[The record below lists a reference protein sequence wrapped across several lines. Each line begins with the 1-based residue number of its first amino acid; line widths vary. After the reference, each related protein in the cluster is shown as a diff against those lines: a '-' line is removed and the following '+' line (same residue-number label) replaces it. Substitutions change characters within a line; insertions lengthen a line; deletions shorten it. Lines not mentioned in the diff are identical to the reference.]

1 MPAGDAERLVR
12 NQLAERVGEG
22 GGRETQE
29 SRGEPSFSPPPPS
42 PAEPDPRLVSFLN
55 TRGFRRLADRPAWT
69 KHDKVGGRI
78 VRLVVDFKANPGGN
92 RYGYVLNEE
101 TGEWEESRELR
112 DAAEDLLA
120 FKRFRDELERGGRE
134 RLTVKPVP
142 KPGGAPAGGQALTV
156 EEGQELIL
164 MVEQRDE
171 QQIMQ
176 EILGDVL
183 RQYVY
188 RFEVGGRVVTN
199 VSYAGIKEAARRRG
213 NVHVT
218 KVEVEETKDGQA
230 VIGKAEVYDL
240 QNNFKTWGVAVQRK
254 RMRLRDG
261 REVEDD
267 FCVQKAVSKV
277 RPEGRVQGDPQRPP
291 RVRPREADR
300 RARGQVAR
308 RARRGEVRI
317 WLKSRI
323 LKSYFKHFQ
332 R

>member
-1 MPAGDAERLVR
+1 KGYSNLAPGQELWVPAGDAERLVR

-22 GGRETQE
+22 GGRESSPPE
-29 SRGEPSFSPPPPS
+29 RGREEPRGHAPVQPGFSPPPPS

-69 KHDKVGGRI
+69 KHDKVGNRI
-78 VRLVVDFKANPGGN
+78 VRLVVDFKANPRGN

-120 FKRFRDELERGGRE
+120 FKRFRDELERGGQE
-134 RLTVKPVP
+134 RLTVKPAP

-199 VSYAGIKEAARRRG
+199 VSYAGVKEAARRRG
-213 NVHVT
+213 NIHVT
-218 KVEVEETKDGQA
+218 KIEVDEMKDGQGYLA
-230 VIGKAEVYDL
+230 KAEIYDL
-240 QNNFKTWGVAVQRK
+240 ANNFKTWGVAVQRK
-254 RMRLRDG
+254 KMRLRDG

-267 FCVQKAVSKV
+267 FCVQKAVSKAIRNGLRACV
-277 RPEGRVQGDPQRPP
+277 PEKLIAEGGRG
-291 RVRPREADR
+291 
-300 RARGQVAR
+300 
-308 RARRGEVRI
+308 
-317 WLKSRI
+317 
-323 LKSYFKHFQ
+323 
-332 R
+332 

>member
-1 MPAGDAERLVR
+1 M
-12 NQLAERVGEG
+12 
-22 GGRETQE
+22 
-29 SRGEPSFSPPPPS
+29 
-42 PAEPDPRLVSFLN
+42 
-55 TRGFRRLADRPAWT
+55 
-69 KHDKVGGRI
+69 
-78 VRLVVDFKANPGGN
+78 
-92 RYGYVLNEE
+92 LNEE

-267 FCVQKAVSKV
+267 FCVQKAVSKAIRNGLRACV
-277 RPEGRVQGDPQRPP
+277 PEKLIAERVTSSTFRDNEGNDKRRSSKDRHQTERQFDKYTSSGSAIGD
-291 RVRPREADR
+291 
-300 RARGQVAR
+300 
-308 RARRGEVRI
+308 
-317 WLKSRI
+317 SR
-323 LKSYFKHFQ
+323 SFKHV
-332 R
+332 RKRRKAVKRYRMGCDPSSNIS